1 MSEKESYW
9 ALMSGFFCHSGV
21 VLFWR
26 MFEISPKPAL
36 EHLLVQKN
44 NSHRAAN
51 NQNVN
56 LISQLYASLDNSVRE
71 RNI

>member
-1 MSEKESYW
+1 
-9 ALMSGFFCHSGV
+9 MSGCFCDSGV
-21 VLFWR
+21 VLFGR
-26 MFEISPKPAL
+26 MFEISPKRAL
-36 EHLLVQKN
+36 AHLLVQKN

-56 LISQLYASLDNSVRE
+56 LISQLYASLDDSVRE